1 MFVVHRKFRNSIAI
15 FAWLAMK
22 IDPNFHIAIPFTK
35 NLINNNKP
43 PTLYNLRVRKR
54 AHTVCVATHQ
64 QHQIFSRNIVYILIL
79 PIKIPAHSR
88 RCSTLRNLIFRFS
101 TAHRNSQ
108 SKSNMSE
115 IHKRKCTSNYILH
128 KGPLSQCGVGERI
141 ANGYAEPTAV
151 AAAAAITKK
160 SILSIY

>member
-1 MFVVHRKFRNSIAI
+1 MFVVHRKFHNFIAI
-15 FAWLAMK
+15 FAWLVMK
-22 IDPNFHIAIPFTK
+22 IDPNFHITIPFTK

-43 PTLYNLRVRKR
+43 PTLYNLRVQKR

-115 IHKRKCTSNYILH
+115 IHKRKCTSNYILN
-128 KGPLSQCGVGERI
+128 KGPLK
-141 ANGYAEPTAV
+141 ANVEWV
-151 AAAAAITKK
+151 
-160 SILSIY
+160 SE